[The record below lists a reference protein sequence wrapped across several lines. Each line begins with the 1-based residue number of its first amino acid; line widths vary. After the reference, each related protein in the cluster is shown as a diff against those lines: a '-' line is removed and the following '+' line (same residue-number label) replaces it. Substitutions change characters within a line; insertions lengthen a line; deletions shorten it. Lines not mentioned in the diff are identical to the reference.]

1 MIQVS
6 KDYMK
11 QHLDNDT
18 FYVCHGDEY
27 TTTADLNV
35 NAPVYVGQLF
45 TSDMVDELDSVA
57 LNGSRIQQLK
67 NYLVHD
73 TEAFKSLHPKNE
85 YFCFSGISGYHITSY
100 DYLHVT
106 DGAPI
111 DALNVKGILDRPNTS
126 QRYVSRYYN
135 DVVENILTGN
145 HADKSAVDVIKEI
158 CKCNNVDPSISE
170 ELVGKIGWHPPKTR
184 LELFEEYIGLSEDE
198 ALQADQKY
206 QQGRKYDQCVILADD
221 CGLTLTELHDVL
233 SSGIEVRK
241 EITMSH
247 VYGLC

>member
-11 QHLDNDT
+11 QYLDNDT
-18 FYVCHGDEY
+18 FYICHNEEY
-27 TTTADLNV
+27 SPTVDLNV
-35 NAPVYVGQLF
+35 DEPVYVAQLF
-45 TSDMVDELDSVA
+45 TPEMVDELDSVTIE
-57 LNGSRIQQLK
+57 GSRIQQLK
-67 NYLVHD
+67 ENLMHD
-73 TEAFKSLHPKNE
+73 TEAFKSLNPNDE

-111 DALNVKGILDRPNTS
+111 DALKVKGILDSTITH
-126 QRYVSRYYN
+126 QRYVSRKYDDIVTN
-135 DVVENILTGN
+135 LLTGK
-145 HADKSAVDVIKEI
+145 HAGKSAVDIIKEI

-184 LELFEEYIGLSEDE
+184 LELLREYIGLSEDAAYE
-198 ALQADQKY
+198 ADQKY
-206 QQGRKYDQCVILADD
+206 QQGRRYDQCVQLAND
-221 CGLTLTELHDVL
+221 CGLTLTELRDVL

-247 VYGLC
+247 VYELR